1 MATQE
6 KLQKSLDAL
15 KNVSKQNQQIPDT
28 TKKKEKIQHCY
39 IITDAISN
47 PTIKISSNFQ
57 NLLGSTIQTL
67 LGLCDDLDADVRMT
81 SEECLNR
88 IIRASNEHIGR
99 IQIELHKE
107 IKQNGQPRTL
117 RAALWLFSAMAYH
130 IKPQKGK
137 IYVTN
142 LFPSII
148 KIVERPEE
156 SIHETLAV
164 SLPKIMRA
172 LGCFTS
178 ENEIKVLLKA
188 FLKNIGSSS
197 TVIRRTTTSSIVSI
211 ILNCK
216 KPSIFTIRC
225 LSYLLDLLVP
235 VNEIQTTYIL
245 GFMLCVK
252 SILPHISTVEDDP
265 DIPSEMI
272 NQKLLQVVELCDY
285 YLTHKDHNVV
295 NACLETLN
303 VLLQNSTSEVK
314 KKLLSDKG
322 LGISKIFNNVGRNR
336 SPSQLSI
343 TTNTTMGEESVF
355 SESDLTE
362 TIHTDIERWIDESK
376 LSVMNMTFAKSISKS
391 QSLEKIDNLL
401 PEDDIRHGY
410 GYEKMNDLAAEKFV
424 SKLKT
429 HSVGDELDALTASEN
444 SSEKSCSEDKAV
456 CDEVQQIDVGSIYDG
471 HPLLHLTRLIC
482 KRFLLTGTPSNYVP
496 DKTVRVSVKYLALSC
511 LSTVFRLL
519 PAGMFVPLDGGVQS
533 EGRKPPGQC
542 VSDVL
547 LFRSHCD
554 PQLRGVV
561 RTLVGDFVRTVH
573 NEGGGYEGWIQR
585 NAGGRGDA
593 FSVDSLAGMFLEGL
607 TDESSTC
614 IRQTL
619 ISLEI
624 CLSHLLTS
632 KCGSAMLP
640 VLQHLPL
647 LAKNPYWL
655 VKVELCEL
663 VSRIDYITVQF
674 ITKNNDFQ
682 QKIIY
687 NVLFELLDD
696 SDQRVRTA
704 AANSIVKIIPQLYF
718 AEYRVKD
725 NPVTAKAVIE
735 TEILFRCLKESE
747 SDTSVNR
754 KNFIRQMPFPFNKML
769 QKPCDRMEFSL
780 SKVLVK
786 LCNFVLTSTSK
797 HLISGCLETLSYLS
811 KNYPCTVYRHAW
823 CTKDFKKT
831 EDIAKETLP
840 DLLRMCVNMFGNS
853 THIYD
858 IQTHMNVLDLTANLY
873 AGNSL
878 SLIGPH
884 VDSEFTPLFW
894 AMFSSESFGNLSEAY
909 LSHIVKLLNI
919 FGHVVNE
926 LTPVPPQSKTMLSAT
941 AAASNLSPVK
951 RRKSDLDKRMLTA
964 LRQDKEDRSERRD
977 SLKGGTTLGSFVMS
991 SHYMRIF
998 EGLKG
1003 AFMNYKMSLDTETSH
1018 TFIDLMVSTLRN
1030 ASVLMEVGSLTEFSR
1045 AAEDI
1050 LAYFRSTFT
1059 VEPSATVEGVQQL
1072 LKCLFGTNL
1081 AANIAELSSN
1091 KKEDSDTVEG
1101 FYLNVYQKP
1110 YSLVTQHKYL
1120 LDNISRFGLDDDS
1133 TVMGYLHRK
1142 DVKRRSVILTKSS
1155 DKILANYIRIFEPMV
1170 IKSLRQY
1177 TITSD
1182 VKLQCQVLQLLSQ
1195 LVQLR
1200 VNYCLLDSDQVFINF
1215 VLKQFEFIE
1224 EGQILYSEE
1233 LIPKIFQFLVQ
1244 LSYSKQHSKCII
1256 SVPKIIQLCDGL
1268 MASGQ
1273 PAATHCIPALEPI
1286 VDDVFLTRNKSNTQD
1301 MKELETTREVVLSML
1316 LRLTGHKQVMN
1327 LITLILEDSKYCID
1341 NTEKWHDWSTRVFSV
1356 LLPLLKQNKL
1366 KLKDAEEFVALK
1378 SLIMAL
1384 NPEVFQPFDEII
1396 VTFFQEPPLETGV
1409 TVFNNWLAK
1418 VQIFLN
1424 VLSPLKEDALLSK
1437 IDKVKSEFSP
1447 ASIFENVTTKADP
1460 LNVNNNADTFQNIP
1474 ADLIFVRFLLR
1485 IISLSAR
1492 KCLEVIKDQEDLF
1505 LDQQLSAFLMHCLYI
1520 FQSGNHTTITKTAM
1534 RILNENQ
1541 PCGQHDLTKIN
1552 EIGEAFI
1559 RLGHFYPVLTYQW
1572 CCCLTS
1578 VNYFDKKLCSTIFED
1593 EACRYDRAKDT
1604 SIQNEVVKVGAAI
1617 SFCDYLTETSTGTNL
1632 AVEFLKRN
1640 SKFLVTLYEEPPVFE
1655 FISFVHRDAF
1665 LSKHFIGELSRQ
1677 ICDTDPLV
1685 DKMRFLRSI
1694 ENCHSSQ
1701 IGAVLKLLVPGI
1713 LNFHQAVVSRLAA
1726 NMASRKIE
1734 VLLTLPP
1741 EEVQEFLSKEDLL
1754 GIQRSLI
1761 DLKLVKRHETLVSLL
1776 NKLSVQH
1783 YNLNPIEFEQR
1794 RTVNPDHIKTLKINK
1809 KWYLSQIQSRYDDVN
1824 VAKET
1829 AELLSRLEYNEMISF
1844 MSSSSFNK
1852 SCLKDCLRLGLQ
1864 LNGKEVESDIAK
1876 ASVDCLVKDVTSVVS
1891 RIAQPQQVFNTS
1903 DPTYKNRLHALCDN
1917 EDFSNLLCNLA
1928 QCTPLFLES
1937 TSSKSKKLSDNNWGE
1952 FLIFGAIC
1960 LEYISLLH
1968 GSKTAIVKVHTVD
1981 IFLTAASSI
1990 FKQSPVCE
1998 LLSEETNRSW
2008 YCSAVTSLYNLVETL
2023 LRNDVPLPSTPNYLK
2038 EVTQNAD
2045 ISALGDA
2052 CHYLYTVVTWIY
2064 QQKGVN
2070 RTKMPQFL
2078 FAKVK
2083 SLAISFSRV
2092 STANSYVLVP
2102 SIAWKTGWR
2111 PENVNGTQV
2120 GALPMEVLQEI
2131 DVLEEYIFRVTLLGW
2146 TSRQQFEET
2155 WMCLLSVLCRPT
2167 TEELD
2172 SIEFNEAA
2180 HTSASAIKAISS
2192 LLLQTLTCYEAG
2204 NPNVFKCVHVSR
2216 HETISTDNIC
2226 IKKLK
2231 VVQDCMQS
2239 NCEQSCDMCN
2249 KEATLNIFKP
2259 RNFEKF
2265 SHKYGYGQISIK
2277 YFLIV
2282 TGGKDSEDH
2291 CIASEVY
2298 RSRKKMLEES
2308 GLDINSCLQFLI
2320 DYFTQLMKPQSKT
2333 HLMVLH
2339 EAVRSTLIISDLFT
2353 DKAQF
2358 SWLLDVFLDM
2368 SKLHTVEDE
2377 LLHQYLIA
2385 GICKAVAVLSPELE
2399 VYEQAK
2405 KMLTLYLKSPYLSSR
2420 IASLYGLL
2428 YILEGC
2434 KLSNIT
2440 IGGMSEEMH
2449 VIVPL
2454 AVEYVQFNL
2463 NVNNVL
2469 RKSQE
2474 HSNLVWSLAFYLLEN
2489 VEEKNLDQNFVDTTI
2504 STAFNVLA
2512 EKSSDLLHT
2521 AITKGLERLLVVKST
2536 NYLEK
2541 FGKQYLKLALEMM
2554 KHDNPSIALL
2564 GTQLL
2569 LSFMYTDCINHLQS
2583 TQYLTNAQINPDQ
2596 LVQTIERMS
2605 SIFERIKKGYV
2616 YEVEI
2621 LCSVLPVMLEDF
2633 FSPSDILTKVIGE
2646 FLSSQQPHP
2655 KLLSRVVFQLFQSAI
2670 LKDQLP
2676 LLQDW
2681 VVFSLSNFTQSF
2693 SIGMATWCLT
2703 CFFLSASANP
2713 WLRSYFPYVQTRV
2726 GRYEYEDKT
2735 MLCIAGADFYRN
2747 LSSETQRQTFVDNF
2761 RKAKDQP
2768 DTPYNDLLLSL

>member
-1 MATQE
+1 MATQD

-15 KNVSKQNQQIPDT
+15 KNLSKNLQPDT
-28 TKKKEKIQHCY
+28 IKKKEKIQHCY
-39 IITDAISN
+39 TITDAISN
-47 PTIKISSNFQ
+47 PTIKISPSFQ
-57 NLLGSTIQTL
+57 NLLGSTIQTFL
-67 LGLCDDLDADVRMT
+67 NLCDDPDADIRMT

-88 IIRASNEHIGR
+88 IIRALSDHIGR

-107 IKQNGQPRTL
+107 IKQNGNAKTL
-117 RAALWLFSAMAYH
+117 RAALWLFSVMAYQ

-142 LFPSII
+142 LFPSIM
-148 KIVERPEE
+148 KITERTEE

-164 SLPKIMRA
+164 SLLKIMKA

-178 ENEIKVLLKA
+178 ENEIRVLLKA
-188 FLKNIGSSS
+188 FLKNIGNTSP
-197 TVIRRTTTSSIVSI
+197 VIRRTTVTSILAI

-216 KPSIFTIRC
+216 KPSLFITRC
-225 LSYLLDLLVP
+225 LNYLLDILVP
-235 VNEIQTTYIL
+235 VNETQTTHNIL
-245 GFMLCVK
+245 GFMLCMK
-252 SILPHISTVEDDP
+252 SLLPHISFARDDP

-272 NQKLLQVVELCDY
+272 TQKLLQVFELCDH

-303 VLLQNSTSEVK
+303 VLLQNSTSEVQ

-322 LGISKIFNNVGRNR
+322 LGVSKIFNSAIRNR

-343 TTNTTMGEESVF
+343 TTNTTMGDESVF
-355 SESDLTE
+355 SESELTE
-362 TIHTDIERWIDESK
+362 TIHTDIEKWIDESK
-376 LSVMNMTFAKSISKS
+376 LSVMNINFAKTISKS
-391 QSLEKIDNLL
+391 QSLEKIDNFL
-401 PEDDIRHGY
+401 PEDDCHGY
-410 GYEKMNDLAAEKFV
+410 GYQKMNELGGEKFV

-429 HSVGDELDALTASEN
+429 HSVGEELEALTISEN
-444 SSEKSCSEDKAV
+444 SSEKSCSEEKAV
-456 CDEVQQIDVGSIYDG
+456 SEDEAQEIDVGSIYDN
-471 HPLLHLTRLIC
+471 HPLLHLIRLIC
-482 KRFLLTGTPSNYVP
+482 KQFLLTGTPGNYIP
-496 DKTVRVSVKYLALSC
+496 DKTVRVSVKHLALTC
-511 LSTVFRLL
+511 LSTCFRLC
-519 PAGMFVPLDGGVQS
+519 PTGMFVALDKSGGQS
-533 EGRKPPGQC
+533 ESRKTCQAVG
-542 VSDVL
+542 DLL
-547 LFRSHCD
+547 LFRGHCD
-554 PQLRGVV
+554 PQLRGAV
-561 RTLVGDFVRTVH
+561 RMLLGEFARTVSTQ
-573 NEGGGYEGWIQR
+573 GGKDGYEGWIER
-585 NAGGRGDA
+585 NAGDRGEA
-593 FSVDSLAGMFLEGL
+593 FSVQRLAEIFLEGL

-624 CLSHLLTS
+624 SLGHLLAS
-632 KCGSAMLP
+632 KNSSAMLP
-640 VLQHLPL
+640 VLEHLPL

-663 VSRIDYITVQF
+663 VSKIDYISVQF
-674 ITKNNDFQ
+674 VTNSSDFQ

-704 AANSIVKIIPQLYF
+704 AGNAIVKIIPQLYF
-718 AEYRVKD
+718 AEYRVRED
-725 NPVTAKAVIE
+725 AVTTKAVLQ
-735 TEILFRCLKESE
+735 TENLFECLKESG

-754 KNFIRQMPFPFNKML
+754 KNFIRQMPFPFNEML
-769 QKPCDRMEFSL
+769 QKPCRRIEFSL
-780 SKVLVK
+780 SKILVK

-797 HLISGCLETLSYLS
+797 HLISGSLETLSYLS
-811 KNYPCTVYRHAW
+811 KTYPCTVYRHAW

-831 EDIAKETLP
+831 EDITKETLP
-840 DLLRMCVNMFGNS
+840 DLLKMCVNMFASS

-858 IQTHMNVLDLTANLY
+858 IQTHMKVLDLTANLY

-878 SLIGPH
+878 ALIGPH
-884 VDSEFTPLFW
+884 VDSEFTPLVW
-894 AMFSSESFGNLSEAY
+894 AMFSSESFGNLSEQY
-909 LSHIVKLLNI
+909 LTHIVKLLNI
-919 FGHVVNE
+919 FNHVLNE
-926 LTPVPPQSKTMLSAT
+926 LTPLPPQSKTILPSLPP
-941 AAASNLSPVK
+941 AANLSPIK
-951 RRKSDLDKRMLTA
+951 RRKSDLDKKMLTT
-964 LRQDKEDRSERRD
+964 LKSEKDERNERRD
-977 SLKGGTTLGSFVMS
+977 GMKSTLGSFVQS
-991 SHYMRIF
+991 SHYMRVF

-1003 AFMNYKMSLDTETSH
+1003 AFMNYKMSLDTESSH
-1018 TFIDLMVSTLRN
+1018 TFVDLMVATLRN
-1030 ASVLMEVGSLTEFSR
+1030 ISVLMEVGSLTEFSR
-1045 AAEDI
+1045 VSEDI
-1050 LAYFRSTFT
+1050 LSYFRSTFT
-1059 VEPSATVEGVQQL
+1059 VKPSATVEGVQQL

-1081 AANIAELSSN
+1081 AANIAELSTN
-1091 KKEDSDTVEG
+1091 RKEDDEIVEG
-1101 FYLNVYQKP
+1101 FHYNVYHKP
-1110 YSLVTQHKYL
+1110 YSFVTQHVYL

-1155 DKILANYIRIFEPMV
+1155 DKILATYIRIFEPMV

-1182 VKLQCQVLQLLSQ
+1182 VELQCQVLQLLSQ

-1215 VLKQFEFIE
+1215 VLKQFEYIE
-1224 EGQILYSEE
+1224 EGQIPHSDE

-1286 VDDVFLTRNKSNTQD
+1286 VDDIFLTRNKSNTTD

-1316 LRLTGHKQVMN
+1316 LRLTGHKQVMD

-1341 NTEKWHDWSTRVFSV
+1341 NTEKWQDWSTRVFSV

-1366 KLKDAEEFVALK
+1366 KMSNPEEFVALK
-1378 SLIMAL
+1378 GLIMAL
-1384 NPEVFQPFDEII
+1384 NPEVFHPFDEIT
-1396 VTFFQEPPLETGV
+1396 VTFFQEPPRDADIS
-1409 TVFNNWLAK
+1409 VFNSWLAK
-1418 VQIFLN
+1418 VQILLN
-1424 VLSPLKEDALLSK
+1424 VLSPLKEDTLLSK
-1437 IDKVKSEFSP
+1437 IEKLKSEFSP

-1460 LNVNNNADTFQNIP
+1460 LNVNNNAETFQNIR
-1474 ADLIFVRFLLR
+1474 AEFIFVRFLLR
-1485 IISLSAR
+1485 IISLSAK
-1492 KCLEVIKDQEDLF
+1492 KCFEVIQNQEGGF
-1505 LDQQLSAFLMHCLYI
+1505 LMQQVSAFLMHSLYI
-1520 FQSGNHTTITKTAM
+1520 FQSGNHLKITKTAIRTLM
-1534 RILNENQ
+1534 ENTPRDQ
-1541 PCGQHDLTKIN
+1541 QNIVQVN
-1552 EIGEAFI
+1552 EISEIF
-1559 RLGHFYPVLTYQW
+1559 LSLSNFYPVLSCQW
-1572 CCCLTS
+1572 CCVLAS
-1578 VNYFDKKLCSTIFED
+1578 VNYFDEKLNSMVFED
-1593 EACRYDRAKDT
+1593 DPKDARVRT
-1604 SIQNEVVKVGAAI
+1604 KKSIDSEIVKAGAAI
-1617 SFCDYLTETSTGTNL
+1617 CFCDYLTENSTETNL
-1632 AVEFLKRN
+1632 AVQFLKGN
-1640 SKFLVTLYEEPPVFE
+1640 SKLLVMLYEEPPAQE
-1655 FISFVHRDAF
+1655 FISFVHRDAV
-1665 LSKHFIGELSRQ
+1665 LSKLFIEELSRQ
-1677 ICDTDPLV
+1677 ICDIDPLV

-1701 IGAVLKLLVPGI
+1701 IGAVLKLLVPKI

-1726 NMASRKIE
+1726 NMASRKVEI
-1734 VLLTLPP
+1734 LLTLSP
-1741 EEVQEFLSKEDLL
+1741 EEVKQLLSKEDLER
-1754 GIQRSLI
+1754 IQKSLI
-1761 DLKLVKRHETLVSLL
+1761 DLKLVRRHEALVSLL
-1776 NKLSVQH
+1776 NKLTQF
-1783 YNLNPIEFEQR
+1783 YKLPPIEFEQR
-1794 RTVNPDHIKTLKINK
+1794 RTVNAEHIKTLKINK
-1809 KWYLSQIQSRYDDVN
+1809 KWYLSQIQARYDDVN
-1824 VAKET
+1824 VADET
-1829 AELLSRLEYNEMISF
+1829 AELLSKLEYNEIISF

-1852 SCLKDCLRLGLQ
+1852 SCLKDCLRLGLEM
-1864 LNGKEVESDIAK
+1864 NRKDDESDIAK
-1876 ASVDCLVKDVTSVVS
+1876 ASVDCVVKDVTSIVS
-1891 RIAQPQQVFNTS
+1891 RIGQAQQVFSTPVSNQ
-1903 DPTYKNRLHALCDN
+1903 LHPLFEN
-1917 EDFSNLLCNLA
+1917 EDFSSLLRSIA
-1928 QCTPLFLES
+1928 QCIPLLLDCS
-1937 TSSKSKKLSDNNWGE
+1937 CAKSKKFTINNWEE

-1960 LEYISLLH
+1960 LEYISYLH
-1968 GSKTAIVKVHTVD
+1968 KSRKTITKVHTVD
-1981 IFLTAASSI
+1981 IFLSAAHSI
-1990 FKQSPVCE
+1990 FKESFVCD
-1998 LLSEETNRSW
+1998 LLSDEGKKSW
-2008 YCSAVTSLYNLVETL
+2008 YCSSVTSIYNLVEIL
-2023 LRNDVPLPSTPNYLK
+2023 LRNDVPLPSIPNYLK
-2038 EVTQNAD
+2038 ELTQSTDNSTLID
-2045 ISALGDA
+2045 S
-2052 CHYLYTVVTWIY
+2052 CHNLYTLVTWIY
-2064 QQKGVN
+2064 HQKGVN
-2070 RTKMPQFL
+2070 KTNIPEFL
-2078 FAKVK
+2078 FEKLKRLV
-2083 SLAISFSRV
+2083 ISFSRA
-2092 STANSYVLVP
+2092 SLGNSYVLLP
-2102 SIAWKTGWR
+2102 STAWKTGWR
-2111 PENVNGTQV
+2111 PENVNLTQV
-2120 GALPMEVLQEI
+2120 GVLPMEVLQEI
-2131 DVLEEYIFRVTLLGW
+2131 DVLEEFIFRITLLGW

-2180 HTSASAIKAISS
+2180 HTSALAIKAISS
-2192 LLLQTLTCYEAG
+2192 LLLQTLTCSQAG

-2216 HETISTDNIC
+2216 NEEIPNENIC

-2239 NCEQSCDMCN
+2239 KCENSCDLCN
-2249 KEATLNIFKP
+2249 KKYTLNIFNP
-2259 RNFEKF
+2259 RNFEKL
-2265 SHKYGYGQISIK
+2265 SHKYGYGQVSVK

-2282 TGGKDSEDH
+2282 TGSKDSEDY

-2320 DYFTQLMKPQSKT
+2320 DYFTQLMKPQAKT
-2333 HLMVLH
+2333 HIMVLH
-2339 EAVRSTLIISDLFT
+2339 EAIRSTLIISDLFM

-2358 SWLLDVFLDM
+2358 SWLLDVFLEL

-2377 LLHQYLIA
+2377 LLHQYLIT

-2399 VYEQAK
+2399 VYEQVK

-2440 IGGMSEEMH
+2440 IGGMSEEMQ

-2469 RKSQE
+2469 KKSQE
-2474 HSNLVWSLAFYLLEN
+2474 HSSLVWSLAFYLLEN
-2489 VEEKNLDQNFVDTTI
+2489 VDERNLDQNFVATTI
-2504 STAFNVLA
+2504 STAFSILA
-2512 EKSSDLLHT
+2512 GSSDLLHV
-2521 AITKGLERLLVVKST
+2521 AIIKGLERLLVVKST

-2541 FGKQYLKLALEMM
+2541 FGKQYSKLALEMM

-2569 LSFMYTDCINHLQS
+2569 LSYMYTDCTNQLQS
-2583 TQYLTNAQINPDQ
+2583 SQSLTNAQVNPDQ
-2596 LVQTIERMS
+2596 LVQTIEKMS

-2621 LCSVLPVMLEDF
+2621 LCSVLPIVLEDF

-2726 GRYEYEDKT
+2726 GRQKPKHRGT
-2735 MLCIAGADFYRN
+2735 TAA
-2747 LSSETQRQTFVDNF
+2747 
-2761 RKAKDQP
+2761 
-2768 DTPYNDLLLSL
+2768 